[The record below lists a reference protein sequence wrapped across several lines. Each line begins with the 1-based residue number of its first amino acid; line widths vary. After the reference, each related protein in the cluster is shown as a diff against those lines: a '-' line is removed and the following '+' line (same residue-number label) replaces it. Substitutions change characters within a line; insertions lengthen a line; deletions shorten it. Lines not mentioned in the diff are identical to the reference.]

1 MSDMR
6 YTEDH
11 EWLRIEGDTAVV
23 GITDFAQQQLGD
35 IVFVDLP
42 KLGRKFAKGDEAAV
56 VESVKAA
63 AEVYAP
69 LTGEAVEVNAA
80 LGDEPAMVNQAPEGD
95 GWFFKL
101 RLADTGE
108 LAGLMDAAAYAA
120 FVDAQQ

>member
-1 MSDMR
+1 MSEMR

-11 EWLRIEGDTAVV
+11 EWVRLDGDVATV

-69 LTGEAVEVNAA
+69 LAGEVVEVNAA
-80 LGDEPAMVNQAPEGD
+80 LGDEPGQVNKAPEGE

-101 RLADTGE
+101 RLAD
-108 LAGLMDAAAYAA
+108 AGVAAALMDAAAYAK
-120 FVDAQQ
+120 FVDAQ